1 MSRLTETDSQGNW
14 ALSGVAWK
22 SLYAGQ
28 VITDGIITDEMWEK
42 IYGALWKL
50 MEYENTGFSP
60 AQITE
65 MCDLYNEKCAELAE
79 EKEKHRWIPVDEML
93 PEEGIM
99 VLVSCKSKNGSE
111 NINRAY
117 HAGGFWHGSGSM
129 SGVLAWMPL
138 PEPYQR
144 NGGK

>member
-28 VITDGIITDEMWEK
+28 IITDGMWEK

-60 AQITE
+60 DQISD
-65 MCDLYNEKCAELAE
+65 MCMM
-79 EKEKHRWIPVDEML
+79 RSV
-93 PEEGIM
+93 
-99 VLVSCKSKNGSE
+99 KNWRRSRCIG
-111 NINRAY
+111 
-117 HAGGFWHGSGSM
+117 
-129 SGVLAWMPL
+129 
-138 PEPYQR
+138 YQ
-144 NGGK
+144 